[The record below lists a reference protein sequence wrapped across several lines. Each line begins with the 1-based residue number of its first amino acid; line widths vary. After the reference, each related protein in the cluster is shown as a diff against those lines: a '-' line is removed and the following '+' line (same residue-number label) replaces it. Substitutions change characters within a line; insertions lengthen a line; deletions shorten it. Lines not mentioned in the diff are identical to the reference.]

1 MCGSGMSLRIL
12 FLFCCCCWTS
22 AYCYCA
28 VAQSCP
34 TLCNPVDCSTPGSPV
49 LHHLLELAHTHVH
62 RVGGAII
69 QERLLCS
76 YSASETA
83 SSRHQPWSCSPWAP
97 PCPYLCSDGSIQQ
110 EVSCLKSLSS
120 LDFCDTT
127 LGFPSTTLVMMFQTQ
142 FLVSLTPFPV
152 HHLHLDIH
160 KHLKCRMSD
169 TGPLTWT
176 PYTAPSHKTRSYLGL

>member
-1 MCGSGMSLRIL
+1 MRKVFMPWPWIL
-12 FLFCCCCWTS
+12 FYFPPKWQTYFSLHFCCYCSVSQLRLTS
-22 AYCYCA
+22 
-28 VAQSCP
+28 
-34 TLCNPVDCSTPGSPV
+34 LWPVGCSTPGSPV

-97 PCPYLCSDGSIQQ
+97 PCPYLCPDGSIQQ

-142 FLVSLTPFPV
+142 FLVSLTPFPCSSSSFRHPQTSQMSHV
-152 HHLHLDIH
+152 WYRSIDMDTIH
-160 KHLKCRMSD
+160 C
-169 TGPLTWT
+169 PL
-176 PYTAPSHKTRSYLGL
+176 P